1 MASKQSHSIEEL
13 VEQWAKE
20 QLKGIKLYY
29 KTDFI
34 NPQIEK
40 ALKTAPSKKGG
51 KGPNYPD
58 IKCMIP
64 TGEGDIPVM
73 IEVKGTKGA
82 LIKLDEETGVPA
94 NTTKKGDPNYANI
107 DKYAVNGAVH
117 YANAIVRHTNY
128 KEVLAIGV
136 NGYKEET
143 GEIVYEVSA
152 WYLSRQNLFIPKEI
166 GRYSDLSFLLEM
178 FREEL
183 FKHLAE
189 INLTEAEIE
198 RQKSNL
204 EDDIERKLKALN
216 QKMQDELHI
225 VVNQRVQLVTGLIM
239 AGLGVRN
246 EDGSFKVR
254 PLQEDELLGNT
265 DVENNDGAVI
275 MGRIKSYLKNKSL
288 PEEKIDMIYGIL
300 KVVFLNSHLEVPV
313 NGESILKTL
322 YNDIKTDIIPF
333 LTGELH
339 NLDFTGRLFNV
350 LNAWVSVP
358 DGDKNDVVLTP
369 RFVTELMAKLCQVNK
384 DSYVWDFA
392 TGSAGFL
399 ISAMHQMI
407 ADAKAKIVNPDE
419 RTEKILHIKTEQLL
433 GIEKLADI
441 YLLAVLNMI
450 LMKDGSANIIQGD
463 SLTDFKGNYEQGKLK
478 GEPFPADVFLLN
490 PPYSAAG
497 KGFVFVKRA
506 LGMMNHKGMAAV
518 LIQENAGSGS
528 GLPYTKDILK
538 SNTLVASIKMPL
550 DLFIGKSNVQTAIYV
565 FEVGTPHNRK
575 SVVKFIDFSNDG
587 YSRMNRRHSSQSVNL
602 RDTDNARE
610 RYAEIVNLV
619 KYGKG
624 KKNENLKYYR
634 ESYIE
639 DYITLKGNDW
649 TYGQHKEIEYIP
661 TEEDFYKVVKDY
673 LAWQIGEIVKQDDLS
688 INVAGFDNLDITKD
702 EERVLK
708 SLKNGT
714 IKYKEYTIED
724 ILDGDK
730 GDVDIQN
737 KDINNKGYYFINS
750 GVQNLGI
757 KGKTERSAKI
767 FQPNTIT
774 IDFFGY
780 SYYRPF
786 KYVMATHN
794 HVFSMSGDCIK
805 NENVGLFICA
815 SLSYLSKMFSFD
827 NMGTLPVYKKKG
839 IFLPV
844 TREGYIDYPLMEKCI
859 RAIKK
864 QILGR
869 LQTLFIVDKT
879 VSNRN
884 DKRICEEKYEIDD
897 ANNDEDFSMAAEPF
911 GRYKWEG
918 FDQSIR
924 DFFNNDQTILVGC
937 YKGKAYRDWIDAH
950 HLYNIR
956 MGKTKGSMEANREL
970 FGSTSLLVLYEIG
983 KPDKLSAYKIVD
995 CREIGKEELIGMGYP
1010 NKRPR
1015 KSYISFSLEP
1025 LEMDLTFLV
1034 EHHLIERIIELDAD
1048 HAKGTPIF
1056 IEP

>member
-1 MASKQSHSIEEL
+1 MASKQNHSIEEL

-34 NPQIEK
+34 NSQIEK

-64 TGEGDIPVM
+64 AGEGDIPVM

-82 LIKLDEETGVPA
+82 LIKLDKETGLPD
-94 NTTKKGDPNYANI
+94 NTTKKSEPNYANI

-152 WYLSRQNLFIPKEI
+152 WFLSKKNLFIPKEI
-166 GRYSDLSFLLEM
+166 GHYSDLSFLLAM

-183 FKHLAE
+183 LKHLAE

-198 RQKSNL
+198 QQKSKL
-204 EDDIERKLKALN
+204 EDDIERKLKDLN

-265 DVENNDGAVI
+265 DADNNDGAVI

-300 KVVFLNSHLEVPV
+300 KVVFLNSHLEVPI
-313 NGESILKTL
+313 NGESKLKTL
-322 YNDIKTDIIPF
+322 YYDIKTDIIPF

-350 LNAWVSVP
+350 LNAWVAVP
-358 DGDKNDVVLTP
+358 DGAENDVVLTP
-369 RFVTELMAKLCQVNK
+369 RSVTELMSKLCQVNK

-407 ADAKAKIVNPDE
+407 ADAKAKISDPIIRE
-419 RTEKILHIKTEQLL
+419 EKILHIKTEQLL
-433 GIEKLADI
+433 GVEKLADI

-463 SLTDFKGNYEQGKLK
+463 SLTDFKGKYEQGKLK

-506 LGMMNHKGMAAV
+506 LSMMTHKGMAAI
-518 LIQENAGSGS
+518 LIQENAGSGK
-528 GLPYTKDILK
+528 GLPYTKDILQN
-538 SNTLVASIKMPL
+538 NTLVASIKMPL
-550 DLFIGKSNVQTAIYV
+550 DLFIGKSTVETAIFV
-565 FEVGTPHNRK
+565 FKVGTPHNRK
-575 SVVKFIDFSNDG
+575 AVVKFIDFSDDG

-602 RDTDNARE
+602 RDTGDAQG

-619 KYGKG
+619 RYGRG
-624 KKNENLKYYR
+624 VNDENLKYYHGL
-634 ESYIE
+634 YVE

-649 TYGQHKEIEYIP
+649 TYGQHKKIETIP
-661 TEEDFYKVVKDY
+661 TEEDFRKVVKDY
-673 LAWQIGEIVKQDDLS
+673 LAWRVSEIIKQEGEIFLPNIENPFSTRRAPQGGYKSFKIGDLFSIQKGKRLTKSNMIPGTTNFIGATS
-688 INVAGFDNLDITKD
+688 IN
-702 EERVLK
+702 
-708 SLKNGT
+708 NGLT
-714 IKYKEYTIED
+714 
-724 ILDGDK
+724 
-730 GDVDIQN
+730 
-737 KDINNKGYYFINS
+737 
-750 GVQNLGI
+750 
-757 KGKTERSAKI
+757 AKI
-767 FQPNTIT
+767 GNIGHVHPAGTIT
-774 IDFFGY
+774 ITYNGSVGEAFYQREPFWASDDVNVLYPKFPMSELIALYFLAPFIKKGKAYGY
-780 SYYRPF
+780 SYKWTKEKMKKDKILLPITLDGKIDF
-786 KYVMATHN
+786 
-794 HVFSMSGDCIK
+794 D
-805 NENVGLFICA
+805 FIEKQMRE
-815 SLSYLSKMFSFD
+815 YED
-827 NMGTLPVYKKKG
+827 N
-839 IFLPV
+839 
-844 TREGYIDYPLMEKCI
+844 R
-859 RAIKK
+859 
-864 QILGR
+864 ILELEAER
-869 LQTLFIVDKT
+869 
-879 VSNRN
+879 
-884 DKRICEEKYEIDD
+884 KYEIETYRKVLQMQSTEMMKPEFPEQD
-897 ANNDEDFSMAAEPF
+897 AVYSEDEKLMPLLAAEPF

-950 HLYNIR
+950 QLYNIR

-970 FGSTSLLVLYEIG
+970 FGSTSLLVLYEMG
-983 KPDKLSAYKIVD
+983 KPDKLSAYKIVEH
-995 CREIGKEELIGMGYP
+995 REIGKEELIGMGYP
-1010 NKRPR
+1010 NKKPR
-1015 KSYISFSLEP
+1015 KSYMSFSLEP
-1025 LEMDLTFLV
+1025 LDMDLTFLV